1 MIHKTRYVQWLSPGD
16 KAVFERLK
24 KGIGGILSRISKTEL
39 KGDKLDKILWDFE
52 IMLLE
57 NDVAL
62 NVADRICQ
70 HLKEQLE
77 GVEISRFEDIS
88 DYVEKVLRES
98 LVNILTT
105 DSKMDL
111 FKMAAKKKREKDPL
125 VLIFVGINGT
135 GKTTSIAKIAKLL
148 SNEGYSV
155 VLACSDTYR
164 AGAIEQLEEHAKRL
178 GVPIIKHRYGA
189 DSAAVAFDSI
199 SHAKARGINVVL
211 IDTAGRM
218 QTNRNLMDNLK
229 KVKRIAKPD
238 FTILVV
244 DALTGND
251 AVQQAELFNK
261 LIGFDAAVLTKVDAD
276 AKGGSSL
283 SVVYLT
289 GKPIIFIGTG
299 QTYKDLIPFD
309 TDWFVN
315 RLFS

>member
-1 MIHKTRYVQWLSPGD
+1 M
-16 KAVFERLK
+16 FERLK

-39 KGDKLDKILWDFE
+39 KGDKLDKIFWDFE
-52 IMLLE
+52 IILLE

-70 HLKEQLE
+70 DLKERLE
-77 GVEISRFEDIS
+77 GVEISRFENLS
-88 DYVEKVLRES
+88 EFVEKSLRES
-98 LVNILTT
+98 LVNILTSG
-105 DSKMDL
+105 SKIDL
-111 FKMAAKKKREKDPL
+111 FEMADKKKSEKDPL
-125 VLIFVGINGT
+125 VIIFVGINGT

-164 AGAIEQLEEHAKRL
+164 AGAIEQLEEHARRL
-178 GVPIIKHRYGA
+178 GVPIVKHRYGA

-229 KVKRIAKPD
+229 KVKRIANPD
-238 FTILVV
+238 CTILVV

-289 GKPIIFIGTG
+289 GKPIIFMGTG
-299 QTYKDLIPFD
+299 QTYDDLISFN